1 MIKQSGFSDF
11 LFHTRITASALLNS
25 TLLRSGNHGLHKARF
40 AYPHELSPLYLSNKA
55 LQTRLPIAKGM
66 GGRPLCLSPK
76 KYRPEL
82 GNIAIFAPT
91 RGGKGLDAVCKILTW
106 PHSLVV

>member
-1 MIKQSGFSDF
+1 MTKHTGLSDF
-11 LFHTRITASALLNS
+11 FFDARIVASSLLNNPFFKGGS
-25 TLLRSGNHGLHKARF
+25 HGLHKARF
-40 AYPHELSPLYLSNKA
+40 AYPHELSPLYFSNKA
-55 LQTRLPIAKGM
+55 LQTRLPIAKGI

-106 PHSLVV
+106 